1 MVEPVPSDKVANLHL
16 IIYMN
21 TSSFFRS
28 GIAVLGVF
36 CALFAGCGGRTS
48 SSTEPVASTDSVVF
62 SGRSALV
69 DSLWAIPDSMLY
81 GRACGMGQSA
91 MTFVTDAG
99 DTLDL
104 AFSDD
109 EGREAQII
117 GDRED
122 SARYVVTLTA
132 DKEGVKRMINISQL
146 DRHMAGYALCNGH
159 LALLNAEGELRLVE
173 VETLTDDA
181 FVAVDEDGVRY
192 QD

>member
-1 MVEPVPSDKVANLHL
+1 
-16 IIYMN
+16 
-21 TSSFFRS
+21 
-28 GIAVLGVF
+28 
-36 CALFAGCGGRTS
+36 
-48 SSTEPVASTDSVVF
+48 
-62 SGRSALV
+62 
-69 DSLWAIPDSMLY
+69 
-81 GRACGMGQSA
+81 MGQSA

-132 DKEGVKRMINISQL
+132 DKEGIKRMINISQL
-146 DRHMAGYALCNGH
+146 DRHMAGYALWNGH
-159 LALLNAEGELRLVE
+159 LALQNAEGELRLVE

-192 QD
+192 QDR

>member
-1 MVEPVPSDKVANLHL
+1 
-16 IIYMN
+16 MN
-21 TSSFFRS
+21 TSSFFKS

-81 GRACGMGQSA
+81 GHACGMGQSA

-132 DKEGVKRMINISQL
+132 DKEGIKRMINISQL
-146 DRHMAGYALCNGH
+146 DRHMTGYALCNGH
-159 LALLNAEGELRLVE
+159 LALQNAEGELRLVE